1 MNKTRQQELTRWL
14 KEKSIISRR
23 WLMISRLLGVVSGL
37 LIVAQAW
44 FLARILH
51 RMIMENIPAT
61 ALLLPFT
68 LLALVLILR
77 AWVVWLRERVGFH
90 AGQHIRYEIRRQV
103 LDRLQQAGPAWIQG
117 KPAGSWAT
125 LILEQ
130 IDDMHDYYARYL
142 PQMTLAAC
150 VPLLIVITIFP
161 SNWAA
166 ALILLGTA
174 PLIPLFM
181 ALVGMGAADAN
192 RRNFLAL
199 GRLSGHFLDRLRG
212 METLRLFNRG
222 EAEINNI
229 RDASQDFRQRT
240 MEVLRLAFLSSG
252 VLEFFTSLSIALV
265 AVYFGFSYLG
275 ELDFG
280 HYGVGVTLMS
290 GFLTLILA
298 PEFFQPLRDLGTFY
312 HAKAQAIGA
321 ADSLK
326 TFMETPLAQAE
337 RGEKTLSDHEPIR
350 LEARDLMVKSP
361 EGKTLAGPLSF
372 TLNAGERVVLVGQS
386 GSGKSSLLNTLT
398 GFLPYEGSLQ
408 VNGVEL
414 RDLDAERWRRL
425 ISWVGQ
431 NPQLP
436 AATLRENVLLAWP
449 EATEAQLQLAL
460 DKAWVSEF
468 ISQLPQGINT
478 PLGDQAGGLSVGQAQ
493 RIAVARALLVPC
505 RLLLLDEPAASLD
518 AHSEQRVMQALSNAS
533 TQQTTLMVTHQLAG
547 LAEWDAIWVMQDGQI
562 VEQGGYAQLSAAGGA
577 FASLLAHRQE
587 EI

>member
-1 MNKTRQQELTRWL
+1 
-14 KEKSIISRR
+14 
-23 WLMISRLLGVVSGL
+23 
-37 LIVAQAW
+37 
-44 FLARILH
+44 
-51 RMIMENIPAT
+51 
-61 ALLLPFT
+61 
-68 LLALVLILR
+68 
-77 AWVVWLRERVGFH
+77 
-90 AGQHIRYEIRRQV
+90 
-103 LDRLQQAGPAWIQG
+103 
-117 KPAGSWAT
+117 
-125 LILEQ
+125 
-130 IDDMHDYYARYL
+130 
-142 PQMTLAAC
+142 
-150 VPLLIVITIFP
+150 
-161 SNWAA
+161 
-166 ALILLGTA
+166 
-174 PLIPLFM
+174 
-181 ALVGMGAADAN
+181 
-192 RRNFLAL
+192 
-199 GRLSGHFLDRLRG
+199 
-212 METLRLFNRG
+212 
-222 EAEINNI
+222 
-229 RDASQDFRQRT
+229 
-240 MEVLRLAFLSSG
+240 
-252 VLEFFTSLSIALV
+252 
-265 AVYFGFSYLG
+265 
-275 ELDFG
+275 
-280 HYGVGVTLMS
+280 
-290 GFLTLILA
+290 
-298 PEFFQPLRDLGTFY
+298 
-312 HAKAQAIGA
+312 
-321 ADSLK
+321 
-326 TFMETPLAQAE
+326 
-337 RGEKTLSDHEPIR
+337 
-350 LEARDLMVKSP
+350 KSP
-361 EGKTLAGPLSF
+361 DGKTLAGPLSF